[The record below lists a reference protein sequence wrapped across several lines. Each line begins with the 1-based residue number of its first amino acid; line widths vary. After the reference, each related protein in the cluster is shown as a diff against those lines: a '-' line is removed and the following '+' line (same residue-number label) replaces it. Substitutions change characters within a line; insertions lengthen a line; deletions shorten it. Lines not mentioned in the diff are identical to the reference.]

1 MKKCKQ
7 LLVLLLALLLA
18 FSAFGCGNKDPQSST
33 GSTVSTSSGESS
45 PADDDA
51 SSEDAGSTSGE
62 PVTLEM
68 YFLGDMA
75 KDMDQVLEQIN
86 ARLAEEVGAVMHL
99 NYLSVGE
106 YSTKYPLLF
115 ASQTDMD
122 GVFSAYWCMYASQA
136 QKNAYME
143 LTPEM
148 LQENCPI
155 TWESVPDSAWDQ
167 ARVNGKIYMV
177 PQLHN
182 ENVQSMIGIRDDLRV
197 KYGLGKIETIED
209 LEAYMQ
215 AVVDNE
221 NGMVPYTADGQSQ
234 PCLIDA
240 FLTTPNEWSMDSA
253 FTQMYAGYKVTEDRP
268 EIFSILET
276 QEYKDYIDLMY
287 RWNQAGYISKD
298 SLSNETMTR
307 DLFTNGKVACYFYN
321 SGTINNLKNLM
332 DSSLTSAGAEVG
344 LYDLSGGVKL
354 LPYAATG
361 GGLSI
366 ANTSKHAD
374 LVLQV
379 LDILKNDKEMN
390 YLAQRGIQG
399 KHWDFAGETN
409 EDGSINENV
418 VVPGPDAAQ
427 YGTDWFCYSAWRNW
441 DYQTVPSKEAS
452 VAGYREMLEDF
463 ATRKQFNIMQSFVFD
478 DTDYKSELAALANVV
493 SQYGVPLEFGF
504 VDPATGYDEFM
515 SQMKTAGYDT
525 VLDAYKEQAKAYLDA
540 NS

>member
-7 LLVLLLALLLA
+7 LSVLLLVLLLA
-18 FSAFGCGNKDPQSST
+18 FSAFGCGSKDPQSSS
-33 GSTVSTSSGESS
+33 GSAAGASSGESS
-45 PADDDA
+45 
-51 SSEDAGSTSGE
+51 SSEDEASSKDAGSAKGE

-75 KDMDQVLEQIN
+75 KDMDQVLEPIN
-86 ARLAEEVGAVMHL
+86 QRLAEEVGAVMHL
-99 NYLSVGE
+99 NYLSFGE

-155 TWESVPDSAWDQ
+155 TWEKVPESVWDQ
-167 ARVNGKIYMV
+167 TRVNGKIYMI

-197 KYGLGKIETIED
+197 KYEMDEIKTIED

-221 NGMVPYTADGQSQ
+221 KGMVPYTADGQSQ
-234 PCLIDA
+234 ACLIDA
-240 FLTTPNEWSMDSA
+240 FLTTPNEWAISSS
-253 FTQMYAGYKVTEDRP
+253 FSQLYAGYKITEEKP

-332 DSSLTSAGAEVG
+332 DSSLTEAGAQVG
-344 LYDLSGGVKL
+344 LYDISGGVKL

-366 ANTSKHAD
+366 ANTSKHGD

-409 EDGSINENV
+409 EDGSLNENV

-452 VAGYREMLEDF
+452 VKGYREMLEDF
-463 ATRKQFNIMQSFVFD
+463 DTRKQFNIMQSFVFD
-478 DTDYKSELAALANVV
+478 DTNYKGELAALSNVV
-493 SQYGVPLEFGF
+493 SQYGLPLEFGF
-504 VDPATGYDEFM
+504 VDPASGYDEFI

-525 VLDAYKEQAKAYLDA
+525 VLSAYKEQAKAYLDA